1 MTKLIFGCGYLGER
15 VARLWRDTGHEV
27 ATVTRSAERAARL
40 AGLGLRPIV
49 ADIASNGVIPPLPP
63 FDTVLFAVGHDRQSP
78 QSIHDVYLEGLRHAL
93 TALLDS
99 VRRFIYI
106 SSTGVYAQTDG
117 EWVDEDSATEPTRD
131 GGRACLAAEQLLAE
145 HPLGRRAIVLRL
157 AGLYGPGRIPLRRQ
171 IEAGEPLATPSDGFL
186 NLIHVDDAAQI
197 VLLAE
202 THAPPPQCFVISDGH
217 PVPRSE
223 YYEELA
229 RLLHAPPPT
238 FQPPDKNSPAAR
250 RSESDKRIKNARM
263 LATLQPQLQFPSY
276 REGLAAI
283 VSGDLRPTREP

>member
-1 MTKLIFGCGYLGER
+1 M
-15 VARLWRDTGHEV
+15 
-27 ATVTRSAERAARL
+27 
-40 AGLGLRPIV
+40 
-49 ADIASNGVIPPLPP
+49 
-63 FDTVLFAVGHDRQSP
+63 
-78 QSIHDVYLEGLRHAL
+78 
-93 TALLDS
+93 LDS
-99 VRRFIYI
+99 VRSFIYI

-131 GGRACLAAEQLLAE
+131 GGRACLAAEKLLADY
-145 HPLGRRAIVLRL
+145 PLCRRSIVLRL

-171 IEAGEPLATPSDGFL
+171 IEAREPLATPSDGFL

-202 THAPPPQCFVISDGH
+202 TYAPPPQCFVISDGH
-217 PVPRSE
+217 PVPQSE

-238 FQPPDKNSPAAR
+238 FQRPDKNSPAAR
-250 RSESDKRIKNARM
+250 RSESDKRINNARM
-263 LATLQPQLQFPSY
+263 MAVLRPQLKFPSY

-283 VSGDLRPTREP
+283 VSNDLRPTVDP